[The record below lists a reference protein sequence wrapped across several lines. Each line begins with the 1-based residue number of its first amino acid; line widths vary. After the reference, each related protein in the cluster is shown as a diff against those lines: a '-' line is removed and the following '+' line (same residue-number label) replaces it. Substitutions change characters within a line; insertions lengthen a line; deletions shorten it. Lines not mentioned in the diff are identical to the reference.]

1 MRIIDDMIMEYR
13 YKKYKD
19 KFTRFNVAPI
29 MATVFHS
36 DDGINIIKM
45 VNSSRN
51 YEYFKDSIIVDLLG
65 PRENDFQIFNLL
77 MGLYFDVFNLYGY
90 MYIDPD
96 VRRDIAVNDINKDK
110 TLDFLNSHEEELF
123 LYFEE
128 EYGID
133 KETFSK
139 IKKELFSLNDYD
151 SYLYNSPI
159 IYDIGKILM
168 GYTLSGKFLGCRE
181 LIEFFDTK
189 NAIKYKKT
197 I

>member
-1 MRIIDDMIMEYR
+1 MRIIDDMICEYR

-19 KFTRFNVAPI
+19 KFTRFNVSPM
-29 MATVFHS
+29 MATVFWS

-45 VNSSRN
+45 VNKSRDYN
-51 YEYFKDSIIVDLLG
+51 YLKDTIIVDLLG

-77 MGLYFDVFNLYGY
+77 IGLYFDVFNLYSY
-90 MYIDPD
+90 MYVDPD
-96 VRRDIAVNDINKDK
+96 VRREVAVSDIDKDK
-110 TLDFLNSHEEELF
+110 TLDFFNSHDRELF

-128 EYGID
+128 KYGID
-133 KETFSK
+133 IEMFKK
-139 IKKELFSLNDYD
+139 IKNALFSINDND
-151 SYLYNSPI
+151 NYLYNSPI

-168 GYTLSGKFLGCRE
+168 GYTLSGKFLGCQE
-181 LIEFFDTK
+181 LIDFFDTK